1 MRIALGFR
9 AHSGWAAM
17 VAAAGSFDAPRV
29 LDRRRIVVADP
40 ELPGSKQPY
49 HAAEELPYPEAEA
62 LIHRAIESSQAL
74 ACEALESAVNSL
86 GRQGHEVV
94 ACGVLMNSARP
105 LPSLESILAS
115 HALIHTAEGA
125 MFREVLIHAARLC
138 NIPVVRVREKQLD
151 QDSLK
156 IILTLGKHLGPPW
169 TQDQKYATAAG
180 LMALAE
186 SGHGP
191 RVPSESP
198 RVRSLRP
205 V

>member
-1 MRIALGFR
+1 MRVALGFR

-17 VAAAGSFDAPRV
+17 VAVAGTFDSPRV
-29 LDRRRIVVADP
+29 LDRRRMVVAHP

-49 HAAEELPYPEAEA
+49 HAAEELPFPEAEA
-62 LIHRAIESSQAL
+62 LIQRATESSQAL

-86 GRQGHEVV
+86 GREEHEVA

-105 LPSLESILAS
+105 LPNLESILAS

-125 MFREVLIHAARLC
+125 MFREVLIHAAREL
-138 NIPVVRVREKQLD
+138 NLTVVCVREKELD
-151 QDSLK
+151 SDSMK
-156 IILTLGKHLGPPW
+156 IIATLGRHLGPPW

-180 LMALAE
+180 LRALAE
-186 SGHGP
+186 SDREP
-191 RVPSESP
+191 RVPSGSP
-198 RVRSLRP
+198 RVRSLRR